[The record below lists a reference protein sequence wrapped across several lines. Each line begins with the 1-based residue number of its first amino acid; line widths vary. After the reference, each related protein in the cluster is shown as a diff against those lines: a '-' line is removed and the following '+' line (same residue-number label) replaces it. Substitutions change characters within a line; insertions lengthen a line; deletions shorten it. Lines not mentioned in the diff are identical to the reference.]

1 MKEVALTNYTAGLNT
16 VLVYLT
22 EIMSQVAQLRLH
34 ALVEQKIKMMR
45 ESTLCFERKP
55 SNWQCIQCIS
65 CIQTGQTAPG
75 LCQRLTHLQQTP
87 SLQTGHR
94 KSAYPNIE
102 QVGESVHVFYPVRIL
117 FPQLIKDG

>member
-22 EIMSQVAQLRLH
+22 EIMSQVAQLRFH

-45 ESTLCFERKP
+45 ESMLCFERKP

-75 LCQRLTHLQQTP
+75 LCQRLTHLQHHHYRQA
-87 SLQTGHR
+87 TGR
-94 KSAYPNIE
+94 
-102 QVGESVHVFYPVRIL
+102 VL
-117 FPQLIKDG
+117 TLT